1 MMLIYLQFAKY
12 DLHQLAIVATN
23 GRTPGSSPPPPG
35 SLGRNSLLMHV
46 WQAVG
51 DGRGNQ
57 QNASVCS
64 AAHNRT
70 TLVHK
75 PCPPAPPRHRVCEL
89 NMMMRRRRGNFN

>member
-51 DGRGNQ
+51 DATRGKQ
-57 QNASVCS
+57 QNAPVCS
-64 AAHNRT
+64 AAHSRT
-70 TLVHK
+70 TQVHK
-75 PCPPAPPRHRVCEL
+75 PCPPAPPPPCV
-89 NMMMRRRRGNFN
+89 